1 MQAWKGLQPFFF
13 ELSVMQI
20 NCFLNAQATQN
31 MEIEVHGKG
40 GHTMAPPH
48 DGSSVVARISRIVQ
62 KIETSFPAPKLQ
74 APTSDLLKTVGS
86 ATENKLLG
94 VLLRNCKHW

>member
-1 MQAWKGLQPFFF
+1 
-13 ELSVMQI
+13 
-20 NCFLNAQATQN
+20 

-48 DGSSVVARISRIVQ
+48 DGSSVVARISRLVN

-74 APTSDLLKTVGS
+74 PPTSDLLKTVGGAVS
-86 ATENKLLG
+86 NRLLG
-94 VLLRNCKHW
+94 LLLQNCDKW